1 MFNALERSGKPVLI
15 IRGLKV
21 IGRGQTQVA
30 TDGWVGV
37 QMLDA
42 EPHAAVHAW
51 LGEQAANLAQH
62 TYIRYSVFNGMFL
75 ELPFKDD
82 ETQAYQDADE
92 FFDETY
98 AVDEFNF
105 KWGLVPDIFKDVEG
119 YGSSRNLD

>member
-1 MFNALERSGKPVLI
+1 MFNALERTGKEVLI

-21 IGRGQTQVA
+21 IGRGLSQTA
-30 TDGWVGV
+30 NHGWVGIR
-37 QMLDA
+37 MLEG
-42 EPHAAVHAW
+42 EPHAAVQAW
-51 LGEQAANLAQH
+51 LGDSHPEIAKHA
-62 TYIRYSVFNGMFL
+62 YIRYSEVSGAFFQ
-75 ELPFKDD
+75 LPFKDD

-105 KWGLVPDIFKDVEG
+105 KWGLVPDIYKDVEG